1 MKYRTVWISDTHLG
15 SRGSR
20 AQALSHFLKH
30 LRCER
35 LYLVGD
41 IVDMWRLRQKWYW
54 PAAHND
60 VIRRLLNHARHHCE
74 VIYLPGNHDEGARH
88 YHHVDFGGIR
98 TLPYAIH
105 VTADGR
111 RLLVIHGDQFDLVV
125 KHARLMA
132 ICGGH
137 AYEFLVT
144 ANHYYNALRSLM
156 GLPYY
161 SLSSTIKLKVKSA
174 CKFISKFE
182 QTLLEQAQ
190 DRGLDGVVCGH
201 IHKPQIIDNG
211 PHQVSYY
218 NCGDWVESCSALVE
232 HHDGRIEL
240 LEHLD
245 QFVDPVD
252 GHNQPGVDSESDDL
266 LQFRLSEEDHL
277 TFGRNR
283 KPTVRISDR

>member
-20 AQALSHFLKH
+20 AEELSRFLKH

-54 PAAHND
+54 PGAHND
-60 VIRRLLNHARHHCE
+60 VIRRLLNHARHDCE
-74 VIYLPGNHDEGARH
+74 VIYLPGNHDEAARH
-88 YHHVDFGGIR
+88 YQNVEFGGIQ

-125 KHARLMA
+125 KHSRLMA

-137 AYEFLVT
+137 AYEYLLTV
-144 ANHYYNALRSLM
+144 NHYYNALRSLV

-161 SLSSTIKLKVKSA
+161 SLSKTIKLNVKSA

-182 QTLLEQAQ
+182 ETLLQQAR

-201 IHKPQIIDNG
+201 IHKPEVIEAGQGN
-211 PHQVSYY
+211 VSYY
-218 NCGDWVESCSALVE
+218 NCGDWIESCSALVE
-232 HHDGRIEL
+232 HYDGRIEL

-245 QFVDPVD
+245 KLDEPASTHPANPAAELETFDP
-252 GHNQPGVDSESDDL
+252 
-266 LQFRLSEEDHL
+266 LQTRLPMEDHL
-277 TFGRNR
+277 TFGQP
-283 KPTVRISDR
+283 PTVRVSER